1 MVCGWNENACFSGFF
16 RGQRRENT
24 QNCHISHHGKN
35 HVYAPFRRNIP
46 KRKKGAEHVPKRRCD
61 RCYATGVAK
70 VFRKRLFRTR
80 KREKTD
86 SEKRIEPLPKQV
98 PKRHLKAVPERCA
111 ELPVL
116 WKNTRQKAEK
126 PKVGYHII
134 YKKKLIS
141 VLFGNKAAEKDD
153 GRTLLSE
160 FRKFETGEKNGGFGR
175 KRSKYE

>member
-1 MVCGWNENACFSGFF
+1 M
-16 RGQRRENT
+16 
-24 QNCHISHHGKN
+24 
-35 HVYAPFRRNIP
+35 
-46 KRKKGAEHVPKRRCD
+46 
-61 RCYATGVAK
+61 
-70 VFRKRLFRTR
+70 
-80 KREKTD
+80 
-86 SEKRIEPLPKQV
+86 
-98 PKRHLKAVPERCA
+98 KAVPERCA

>member
-1 MVCGWNENACFSGFF
+1 MPVF
-16 RGQRRENT
+16 RGFSEVKGVKIPKIVTYHTTVKTMFMHRFGAIFRREKRGRNT
-24 QNCHISHHGKN
+24 S
-35 HVYAPFRRNIP
+35 
-46 KRKKGAEHVPKRRCD
+46 RKGGVTDVMQQALRKFFERGFSKLEKEKKTEH
-61 RCYATGVAK
+61 
-70 VFRKRLFRTR
+70 
-80 KREKTD
+80 
-86 SEKRIEPLPKQV
+86 EKRIEPLPKQA

-116 WKNTRQKAEK
+116 RKNTRQKAEK

-153 GRTLLSE
+153 GRTRLSE

>member
-1 MVCGWNENACFSGFF
+1 MPVF
-16 RGQRRENT
+16 RGFSEVKGVKIPKIVTYHTTVKTMFMHRFGAIFRREKRGRNT
-24 QNCHISHHGKN
+24 SRKGGVTDVMQQALRKFFERGFSELEKEKKQTAKRGLNLC
-35 HVYAPFRRNIP
+35 RNRL
-46 KRKKGAEHVPKRRCD
+46 RKK
-61 RCYATGVAK
+61 
-70 VFRKRLFRTR
+70 
-80 KREKTD
+80 
-86 SEKRIEPLPKQV
+86 
-98 PKRHLKAVPERCA
+98 HLKAVPERCA

-153 GRTLLSE
+153 GRTRLSE

>member
-1 MVCGWNENACFSGFF
+1 MLCN
-16 RGQRRENT
+16 
-24 QNCHISHHGKN
+24 
-35 HVYAPFRRNIP
+35 
-46 KRKKGAEHVPKRRCD
+46 RRCESFSKE
-61 RCYATGVAK
+61 A
-70 VFRKRLFRTR
+70 FQNS

-86 SEKRIEPLPKQV
+86 REKRIEPLPKKA
-98 PKRHLKAVPERCA
+98 PKRHLKEVPERCA

-116 WKNTRQKAEK
+116 RKNTRQKAEK

-153 GRTLLSE
+153 GRTRLSE

>member
-1 MVCGWNENACFSGFF
+1 M
-16 RGQRRENT
+16 
-24 QNCHISHHGKN
+24 
-35 HVYAPFRRNIP
+35 
-46 KRKKGAEHVPKRRCD
+46 
-61 RCYATGVAK
+61 
-70 VFRKRLFRTR
+70 
-80 KREKTD
+80 
-86 SEKRIEPLPKQV
+86 
-98 PKRHLKAVPERCA
+98 PERCA

-160 FRKFETGEKNGGFGR
+160 FRKFETGEKNGGLVEKGR
-175 KRSKYE
+175 NTNSGRQIVGANHLFYKSFTVPLLQKSEIVL

>member
-1 MVCGWNENACFSGFF
+1 MPVF
-16 RGQRRENT
+16 RGFSEVKGVKIPKIVTYHTTVKTMFMHRFGAIFRRE
-24 QNCHISHHGKN
+24 
-35 HVYAPFRRNIP
+35 
-46 KRKKGAEHVPKRRCD
+46 KRGAEHVPKRRCD

-153 GRTLLSE
+153 GRTRLSE